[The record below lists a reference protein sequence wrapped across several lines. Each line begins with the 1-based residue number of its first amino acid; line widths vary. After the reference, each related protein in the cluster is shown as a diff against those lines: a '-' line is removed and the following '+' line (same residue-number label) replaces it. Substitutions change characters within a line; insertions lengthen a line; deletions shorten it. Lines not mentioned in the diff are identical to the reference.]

1 MKMDT
6 LYWKKLVPTIKV
18 VDTKKKFFNNYLYKI
33 VVNVPGGRFILSK
46 DNLPMST
53 QIANFRNVVY
63 SRGKGA
69 FAAWN
74 SYTVSRQLHRLN
86 QIDTT
91 QLEYFKSIVGLHKD
105 KIKVRVEE
113 PKLCIYSNDEQ
124 LLIQLTE
131 KYRDDLLEIHRP
143 ANDRAIEVL
152 DRGEIIVKNNSDYEY
167 KVVFR
172 ESGQFDTDTRTQV
185 YNYLTSQGDAV
196 KLTKSCEKN
205 LKFRNYWFTQTYFYT
220 NDPSIMTF
228 LNIIAPGAVT
238 GIFKLTKIDQ

>member
-1 MKMDT
+1 MKMDILSWT
-6 LYWKKLVPTIKV
+6 KLAPTIKI

-46 DNLPMST
+46 DTLPMST
-53 QIANFRNVVY
+53 QIANFRNLVS
-63 SRGKGA
+63 SRGKGPTS
-69 FAAWN
+69 WN
-74 SYTVSRQLHRLN
+74 SYAVSRALHRIN
-86 QIDTT
+86 RIDPN
-91 QLEYFKSIVGLHKD
+91 QLEYFKSIVGTHKD

-113 PKLCIYSNDEQ
+113 PKICIYSNDEQ
-124 LLIQLTE
+124 LLIQLTK

-143 ANDRAIEVL
+143 ANDRAIEIL
-152 DRGEIIVKNNSDYEY
+152 DRGEIIVKNNTDYEY
-167 KVVFR
+167 KVLFR

-220 NDPSIMTF
+220 NDPNIMTF

>member
-1 MKMDT
+1 MDT
-6 LYWKKLVPTIKV
+6 LSWTKLAPTIKV
-18 VDTKKKFFNNYLYKI
+18 VDTKKKFFNRYLYKI
-33 VVNVPGGRFILSK
+33 VVDVPGARFILGK
-46 DNLPMST
+46 DTLPMSS
-53 QIANFRNVVY
+53 QIANFRNLVN
-63 SRGKGA
+63 SRGKSST
-69 FAAWN
+69 AWN
-74 SYTVSRQLHRLN
+74 SYAVSRALHRLN
-86 QIDTT
+86 RIDEN
-91 QLEYFKSIVGLHKD
+91 QLEYFKSIVGSHKD

-113 PKLCIYSNDEQ
+113 PKLCLYSNDEQ
-124 LLIQLTE
+124 LLMQLTK
-131 KYRDDLLEIHRP
+131 KYKGDLLEIHRP
-143 ANDRAIEVL
+143 ANDRAIEIL
-152 DRGEIIVKNNSDYEY
+152 DRGEIIVKKNSDYEY

-220 NDPSIMTF
+220 NDPSILTF